1 MRTNVRAQSREGVVG
16 GSERGDTHDR
26 TGRWLAAVV
35 VERRKLLGLRQED
48 LADLAEVSPRFV
60 QLVEAGKPSVRLD
73 KVEAVLSALGL
84 RLTVVPDR
92 GDPS

>member
-1 MRTNVRAQSREGVVG
+1 VTGGERKDAHVG
-16 GSERGDTHDR
+16 AGHA
-26 TGRWLAAVV
+26 LATAV

-48 LADLAEVSPRFV
+48 LADLADVSLRFV

-92 GDPS
+92 RDPS

>member
-1 MRTNVRAQSREGVVG
+1 VTG
-16 GSERGDTHDR
+16 GERKDAHDR
-26 TGRWLAAVV
+26 AGHALATAV

-48 LADLAEVSPRFV
+48 LADLADVSLRFV

-92 GDPS
+92 RDPS

>member
-1 MRTNVRAQSREGVVG
+1 MTANG
-16 GSERGDTHDR
+16 RGDTHDR
-26 TGRWLAAVV
+26 TGPALAAAVF
-35 VERRKLLGLRQED
+35 ERRKLLGLRQED
-48 LADLAEVSPRFV
+48 LADLADVSLRFV

-92 GDPS
+92 RDPS

>member
-1 MRTNVRAQSREGVVG
+1 MNVRVHEPEGCDG
-16 GSERGDTHDR
+16 GEDRKDAHDR
-26 TGRWLAAVV
+26 AGLALATTV

-48 LADLAEVSPRFV
+48 LADLAEVSLRFV

-92 GDPS
+92 RDPS

>member
-1 MRTNVRAQSREGVVG
+1 MNVRVNDLEGVVEDT
-16 GSERGDTHDR
+16 ERGDTHDR
-26 TGRWLAAVV
+26 TGLSLATVV

-48 LADLAEVSPRFV
+48 LADLADVSLRFV

-73 KVEAVLSALGL
+73 KVEAVLLALGL

-92 GDPS
+92 RDAS